1 MPRDLGHKSAMNIL
15 VLHKNFPGQ
24 FRHIVR
30 YLVQT
35 GHKVV
40 GVGNEQSPGLPG
52 VTHVRYEL
60 KNMPKQP
67 PQRHMATVFDA
78 AIRSDAVAGL
88 MRQLEKQGFTPDAVL
103 THPGWGE
110 ALYVK
115 DVFPKARLVSLFEFY
130 YHAEGADVGF
140 EPGSQPASP
149 DLRATLRMRNM
160 LHLTNLELCDVAVSP
175 TRWQKSLHPRAY
187 HNKIAVAHEGVNTE
201 VMTPDDAA
209 KFTLPDGRTLTR
221 ADKVV
226 TYVARNLEPYRGFHV
241 FMRALP
247 EIQRRCPGAVAVI
260 VGGDNVSY
268 GRPPKD
274 AANWR
279 EAMLAEVG
287 PRLDLSRVVFTGQI
301 PYRDY
306 RSLLQV
312 SGAHAY
318 LTYPF
323 VLSWSMLEA
332 MSCGCPILGSAT
344 PPVQEVLADGVNG
357 RLFPFFEGETLAGLV
372 QEALEKPEAFK
383 PLREAARKTAVE
395 GYDIRLGIARYLT
408 LLGIPLPSATDANK
422 ER

>member
-1 MPRDLGHKSAMNIL
+1 MNIL
-15 VLHKNFPGQ
+15 IIHKNFPGQ
-24 FRHIVR
+24 FRHIAR
-30 YLVQT
+30 YLAQA

-52 VTHVRYEL
+52 IAHVRYEI
-60 KNMPKQP
+60 KNMPQNP

-88 MRQLEKQGFTPDAVL
+88 MRQLAKQDFTPDVVL

-130 YHAEGADVGF
+130 YHAEGVDVGF
-140 EPGSQPASP
+140 EPGSPPANH

-175 TRWQKSLHPRAY
+175 TRWQKALHPKRY
-187 HNKIAVAHEGVNTE
+187 HGKIAVAHEGVNTD
-201 VMTPDDAA
+201 VMAPDPTAS
-209 KFTLPDGRTLTR
+209 FTLQDGRTLKPG
-221 ADKVV
+221 DHVL

-247 EIQRRCPGAVAVI
+247 EIQRRCPEAVTVI
-260 VGGDNVSY
+260 VGGDRVSY

-274 AANWR
+274 APTWR
-279 EAMLAEVG
+279 EALLAEVG
-287 PRLDLSRVVFTGQI
+287 PRLDLSRVIFTGQI

-312 SGAHAY
+312 SAAHVY

-332 MSCGCPILGSAT
+332 MSCGCLVLGSAT
-344 PPVQEVLADGVNG
+344 PPVREVLRDGKNG
-357 RLFPFFEGETLAGLV
+357 RLFPFFEGETLATLV
-372 QEALEKPEAFK
+372 QEALEKPEAFCE
-383 PLREAARKTAVE
+383 LREAARKTVVE
-395 GYDIRLGIARYLT
+395 GYDIRLGIARYLV
-408 LLGIPLPSATDANK
+408 LLGLSQPSATDGDK
-422 ER
+422 QG